1 MRGPRCPRWG
11 RRRLLALLLAPPT
24 AWVALVMLCPTGWAR
39 RAVERQIEARTGC
52 PSRVDRLSIGLFGGV
67 RLEGVRIDEPGP
79 SPSPIP
85 WVVAGAIGLDLDFG
99 ALLSGRI
106 APSRV
111 AVEDL
116 DLRIARGP
124 DGTFAASYLLR
135 HAEGQRRPASMLD
148 DDGFEAEPG
157 PIGFTLDRGRLRY
170 IDAASG
176 TSVLVEDVRARGDW
190 LPASVELREL
200 RGELN
205 GGSFA
210 MAAEIERGESPGF
223 SGQLEGRGIRLGRG
237 MGMLRYLVP
246 YLAGA
251 SDHLEGRLDLDLE
264 LEGWGPSGSR
274 FRDSMVGRGTFR
286 IDPIRLD
293 GSMLLIDLARVLP
306 VTKYGRV
313 GALRGDFF
321 IRDRRV
327 SSREIRLD
335 VGGMPLILAGG
346 AGFDGRIG
354 YELDCARLASKAGA
368 EVEVVMAEVGLRPED
383 LLNVRIE
390 GTTDRPTVRLGG
402 LSIDAR
408 EDGQGFL
415 DDFARRLRSKLLR

>member
-1 MRGPRCPRWG
+1 MRGPRCLRWG

-24 AWVALVMLCPTGWAR
+24 VWVALVMLCPTGWAR

-52 PSRVDRLSIGLFGGV
+52 PSRLDRLTIGLLGGV

-79 SPSPIP
+79 GPSPIP
-85 WVVAGAIGLDLDFG
+85 WVDAGAIGLDLDYG
-99 ALLSGRI
+99 ALLSGRF
-106 APSRV
+106 APRRV
-111 AVEDL
+111 VVEDL

-124 DGTFAASYLLR
+124 DGRFAAAHLLR
-135 HAEGQRRPASMLD
+135 HAEGGRDASMLG
-148 DDGFEAEPG
+148 DDGTREGPG
-157 PIGFTLDRGRLRY
+157 PIAFTLERGRLRY
-170 IDAASG
+170 IDAATG
-176 TSVLVEDVRARGDW
+176 TSILVEGVQAHGDW
-190 LPASVELREL
+190 LPASVDLREL
-200 RGELN
+200 RGTLN
-205 GGSFA
+205 GGTFA
-210 MAAEIERGESPGF
+210 LAAEIERGETPGF
-223 SGQLEGRGIRLGRG
+223 AGQLEARGVRLGRG
-237 MGMLRYLVP
+237 MGVLRYLVP

-264 LEGWGPSGSR
+264 LEGWGASGTS

-346 AGFDGRIG
+346 SGFDGRIA
-354 YELDCARLASKAGA
+354 YQLDCAQLASKAGA

-383 LLNVRIE
+383 LLNVRIG

-408 EDGQGFL
+408 EDGRGFL
-415 DDFARRLRSKLLR
+415 DDFARRLRAKLLR